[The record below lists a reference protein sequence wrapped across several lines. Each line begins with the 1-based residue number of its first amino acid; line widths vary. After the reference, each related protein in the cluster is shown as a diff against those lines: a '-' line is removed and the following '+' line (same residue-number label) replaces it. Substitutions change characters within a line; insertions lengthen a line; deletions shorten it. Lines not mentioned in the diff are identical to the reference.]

1 MPGLPRN
8 WSNTS
13 MARQPHRWGSLRAA
27 NGHPQ
32 PYKVKFWG
40 IGNEPWGE
48 WQLGFMPVAQFELK
62 YNLFAKAMRK
72 VDPTIKLIAPGAM
85 PDAMT
90 GSKQAKRLNGQ
101 IVPDYLSPGD
111 WSGNLLAHCLDNID
125 MLSEHFYST
134 SDKRTDLQTGEK
146 VRYRAADADRMG
158 ARTCH
163 AGPRRNTSTIRST

>member
-1 MPGLPRN
+1 MSKPYITVNAGFGDA
-8 WSNTS
+8 WSAAQFVEYVNGAVTTP
-13 MARQPHRWGSLRAA
+13 MGRLRAA

-32 PYKVKFWG
+32 AYKVKFWG

-101 IVPDYLSPGD
+101 IVPDYLSPGGLERQLTCPL
-111 WSGNLLAHCLDNID
+111 SGQHGSTQRALLLHQQSAN
-125 MLSEHFYST
+125 
-134 SDKRTDLQTGEK
+134 
-146 VRYRAADADRMG
+146 
-158 ARTCH
+158 
-163 AGPRRNTSTIRST
+163 RS